1 MVREMTEVTGMP
13 VAGLTGARVRE
24 VMEER
29 MVAMERMEQVDT
41 MEAAGQARTSP
52 STPSPP
58 GHSHPEMEVYNML
71 TAVGAVAEGSWWT
84 EKGPRAASTEDKVME
99 GAQPGA
105 LVM

>member
-1 MVREMTEVTGMP
+1 MTEVTGIP
-13 VAGLTGARVRE
+13 VAGQKGAQVRE

-29 MVAMERMEQVDT
+29 VVAMERMDRVDT

-71 TAVGAVAEGSWWT
+71 TAVGAVAEASWWT
-84 EKGPRAASTEDKVME
+84 EKGHLQASTVDKVME
-99 GAQPGA
+99 AAQPGA
-105 LVM
+105 RVM